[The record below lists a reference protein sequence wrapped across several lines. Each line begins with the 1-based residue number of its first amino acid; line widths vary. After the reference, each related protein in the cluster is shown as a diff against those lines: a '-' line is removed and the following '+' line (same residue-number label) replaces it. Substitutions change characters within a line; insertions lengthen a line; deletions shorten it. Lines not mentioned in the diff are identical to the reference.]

1 MIIVSSDD
9 KYIASTWGAS
19 ISLKAGEPKEVS
31 HELGLLCLQEGCT
44 EYKGKIPSTKE
55 AVVIEDMEGVE
66 IVEPVIDEDSGGAAE
81 EVPTEESETVDLHSM
96 TKIKLEEYGRTIG
109 IELDRRKK
117 KATLIEEIEAAH

>member
-1 MIIVSSDD
+1 VKIISNED

-44 EYKGKIPSTKE
+44 EYTGEMPSP
-55 AVVIEDMEGVE
+55 VVEDT
-66 IVEPVIDEDSGGAAE
+66 PVIDEDSGGAAE
-81 EVPTEESETVDLHSM
+81 EVPTEEPETVDLHSM
-96 TKIKLEEYGRTIG
+96 TKVQLEEHGRTIG

-117 KATLIEEIEAAH
+117 KATLIQEIEAAQ